1 MFVLKPMHL
10 FVRNLKRLKHRYRL
24 MSFLYCG
31 FEWVYVKLFIL
42 GHDPKVLKTPY
53 LTEDLRLIFIYQI
66 S

>member
-1 MFVLKPMHL
+1 
-10 FVRNLKRLKHRYRL
+10 